1 MNKKKVFFTTT
12 AIGVLVAA
20 AVFGRGDQLF
30 SSEDSQSELVASTNA
45 AIPAGTPAAVTLP
58 ITPERAKIVQS
69 VAEVSGQIVDYAYN
83 DKTEALV
90 SAAAAVSLR
99 VNKTIAESME
109 QSEKAA
115 VSAYNTALHKAKLDH
130 VDEEA
135 KAALPKE
142 KSEQV
147 QPQTQPYSMPFQ
159 RQIEAPAEPKE
170 KTVTPLDTAQLKAIL
185 GNNAIEGYRAIL
197 IVAGTETSA
206 RQGQTLPGG
215 VRVVS
220 IESNRIVLTDGEK
233 NRPLYLP

>member
-1 MNKKKVFFTTT
+1 
-12 AIGVLVAA
+12 
-20 AVFGRGDQLF
+20 VFGRGDQF
-30 SSEDSQSELVASTNA
+30 FASDDSQSKLVASTNTP
-45 AIPAGTPAAVTLP
+45 IPTGTPAAVTLP

-69 VAEVSGQIVDYAYN
+69 VAEVSGQIVDHAYN

-115 VSAYNTALHKAKLDH
+115 VAAYNTALHKAKLAH

-135 KAALPKE
+135 KASLPKE
-142 KSEQV
+142 ESEKV
-147 QPQTQPYSMPFQ
+147 QPQSQPYSMPFQ
-159 RQIEAPAEPKE
+159 RQIETPAEPKE
-170 KTVTPLDTAQLKAIL
+170 KAVTALDTVELKAIL
-185 GNNAIEGYRAIL
+185 GNNALEGFKAML
-197 IVAGTETSA
+197 IVSGREISA
-206 RQGQTLPGG
+206 RQGQALPGG

-233 NRPLYLP
+233 NRPLYLL